1 MWKRL
6 MNIEY
11 TTSDSEEDEDYD
23 PLLDSDSG
31 ENSDDTISEDLEDI
45 ETCWENILRDKDE
58 QIKKLKEIIDELS
71 EIINKKAKITYQL
84 IETEK

>member
-31 ENSDDTISEDLEDI
+31 ENSDYTISEDLEYI

>member
-6 MNIEY
+6 LSMEY
-11 TTSDSEEDEDYD
+11 TTSDSEQDEDYD

-45 ETCWENILRDKDE
+45 EECWENILKDKDE

>member
-1 MWKRL
+1 

-11 TTSDSEEDEDYD
+11 TTSDSEQDEDYD

-31 ENSDDTISEDLEDI
+31 ETSDETITDDCEDLEKSWD
-45 ETCWENILRDKDE
+45 NILRDKDE

>member
-6 MNIEY
+6 LSMEY

-31 ENSDDTISEDLEDI
+31 ENSDDTITEDLEDI
-45 ETCWENILRDKDE
+45 EECWENILRDKDE